1 MHAAKGRY
9 SAKFRENL
17 SNGLLALVYTH
28 EMYPLYGIYICLHVH
43 VWFTHSQDLQRRLED
58 AGNRERAKDEEMS
71 DLKGRLRDA
80 ESQARQAQ
88 PDIDAK
94 QREIEVRLNK

>member
-1 MHAAKGRY
+1 MVFACTANIFTHEFNIACMHAAKGRY

-43 VWFTHSQDLQRRLED
+43 V
-58 AGNRERAKDEEMS
+58 
-71 DLKGRLRDA
+71 
-80 ESQARQAQ
+80 
-88 PDIDAK
+88 
-94 QREIEVRLNK
+94 